1 MLGALEWGQERA
13 LFKEM
18 VCKQQACGAPEA
30 RIRDHA
36 RYMHGRDT
44 NTRQC
49 DMVLA
54 VGALGRISIVDPLR
68 DGMWF

>member
-1 MLGALEWGQERA
+1 MVGDLKWGQGMLCSGA
-13 LFKEM
+13 GI
-18 VCKQQACGAPEA
+18 QAAGSGEPEA

-44 NTRQC
+44 NMRQC

-54 VGALGRISIVDPLR
+54 VGALGRISIVDP
-68 DGMWF
+68 